1 MDHADH
7 VCEEEE
13 VTDIDNAAINAIGLV
28 KRFGGQRVL
37 GPVDLSVRPGEFLT
51 LVGPSGCGKSTLLRL
66 IAGLETASEGS
77 IRIAGRTVTDAPPKE
92 RDIAM
97 VFQNYALYPHLT
109 VAQNMAVPLRMRR
122 LSLPQRLPVVG
133 RLLPR
138 SATTLSQINHDVEQ
152 AAKSLGI
159 GHLLSRKPAQ
169 LSGGQRQRVALGRAI
184 VRKPRV
190 FLLDEPLSN
199 LDAQLR
205 VQMRSELVQ
214 LHRRLR
220 VTLIY
225 VTHDQAEAMTM
236 SSRIAVMFAG
246 EILQIGT
253 PEAVYDDPDHLKVA
267 SFISNPGLNTLPFAA
282 IANTQLSRQLG
293 AVASGSPGCTV
304 AFRPEACA
312 AVSVGEQS
320 DLIGRLIF
328 CERFGAEAF
337 AHIAVECA
345 EHPIIARIDPASAAR
360 MTCDQL
366 VRLNLDA
373 SKLFLFGPDGS
384 RLRHQRRAAA

>member
-1 MDHADH
+1 MI
-7 VCEEEE
+7 
-13 VTDIDNAAINAIGLV
+13 DINDGAIDARGLV
-28 KRFGGQRVL
+28 KQFGGHRVV

-77 IRIAGRTVTDAPPKE
+77 ISIAGRTVTDDPPKE
-92 RDIAM
+92 RDVAM

-122 LSLPQRLPVVG
+122 LSLPQRLPFVG
-133 RLLPR
+133 SLLPR
-138 SATTLSQINHDVEQ
+138 SAVALAEIDHDVEQ
-152 AAKSLGI
+152 VAQSLGI
-159 GHLLSRKPAQ
+159 AQLLSRKPAQ

-214 LHRRLR
+214 LHRRLQ

-236 SSRIAVMFAG
+236 SNRIAVMFAG
-246 EILQIGT
+246 NILQIGT

-267 SFISNPGLNTLPFAA
+267 SFISNPGLNTMPFAA
-282 IANTQLSRQLG
+282 IANTQLGRQIG
-293 AVASGSPGCTV
+293 AMASGSAGCTV
-304 AFRPEACA
+304 AFRPEACT
-312 AVSVGEQS
+312 AVSSADQT
-320 DLIGRLIF
+320 DLSGRVIF

-337 AHIAVECA
+337 AHIAVDHL
-345 EHPIIARIDPASAAR
+345 EHPIIARIEPAHATR
-360 MTCDQL
+360 LTCEQL
-366 VRLNLDA
+366 VRVNLDI
-373 SKLFLFGPDGS
+373 SKLFLFGPDGL
-384 RLRHQRRAAA
+384 RLRPRRRAAA

>member
-1 MDHADH
+1 
-7 VCEEEE
+7 VS
-13 VTDIDNAAINAIGLV
+13 DINDGAIDARGLV
-28 KRFGGQRVL
+28 KQFGGHRVV

-77 IRIAGRTVTDAPPKE
+77 ISIAGRTVTDDPPKE
-92 RDIAM
+92 RDVAM

-122 LSLPQRLPVVG
+122 LSLPQRLPFVG
-133 RLLPR
+133 SLLPR
-138 SATTLSQINHDVEQ
+138 SAATLAEIDHDVEQ
-152 AAKSLGI
+152 VAKSLGI
-159 GHLLSRKPAQ
+159 AQLLSRKPAQ

-214 LHRRLR
+214 LHRRLQ

-246 EILQIGT
+246 NILQIGT

-267 SFISNPGLNTLPFAA
+267 RFISNPGLNTMPFAA
-282 IANTQLSRQLG
+282 IANTQLGRQVG
-293 AVASGSPGCTV
+293 AMATGSTECTI
-304 AFRPEACA
+304 AFRPEACT
-312 AVSVGEQS
+312 AVSSADQT
-320 DLIGRLIF
+320 DLSGRVIF

-337 AHIAVECA
+337 AHIAVDYL
-345 EHPIIARIDPASAAR
+345 EHPIIARIEPAHATR
-360 MTCDQL
+360 LTCDQL
-366 VRLNLDA
+366 VRLNLDI
-373 SKLFLFGPDGS
+373 SKLFLFGPDGL
-384 RLRHQRRAAA
+384 RLRPRRRAAA

>member
-1 MDHADH
+1 M
-7 VCEEEE
+7 
-13 VTDIDNAAINAIGLV
+13 TDIDNAAIDATGLT
-28 KRFGGQRVL
+28 KQFGGHRVL

-77 IRIAGRTVTDAPPKE
+77 IRIAGRIVTDAPPRA
-92 RDIAM
+92 RDVAM

-109 VAQNMAVPLRMRR
+109 VAQNIAVPLRMRR

-133 RLLPR
+133 PLLPR
-138 SATTLSQINHDVEQ
+138 SAATLSQINDDVEQ
-152 AAKSLGI
+152 TAKSLGI

-267 SFISNPGLNTLPFAA
+267 SFISNPGLNTLPFIA
-282 IANTQLSRQLG
+282 IANTQLGCQLG
-293 AVASGSPGCTV
+293 AMASASPDCTI

-312 AVSVGEQS
+312 TVSSGEQS
-320 DLIGRLIF
+320 DLSGRLIF

-337 AHIAVECA
+337 AHIAVDYA
-345 EHPIIARIDPASAAR
+345 EHPIIARVEPGNAAR
-360 MTCDQL
+360 MSCDQL
-366 VRLNLDA
+366 VHLSLDV
-373 SKLFLFGPDGS
+373 SKLFLFGSDGS